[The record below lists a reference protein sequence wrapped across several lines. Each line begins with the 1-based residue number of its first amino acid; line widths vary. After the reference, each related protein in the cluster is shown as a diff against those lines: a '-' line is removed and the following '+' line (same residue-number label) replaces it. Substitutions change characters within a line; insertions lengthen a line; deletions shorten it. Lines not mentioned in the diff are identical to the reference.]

1 MLFTFIIPINSYLN
15 FIITLKEL
23 IQWEQWEEN
32 PVVVVPDKP
41 INPIQ
46 EKIEQYRQQACK
58 PTDPSEEEQQPNFFE
73 VNNI

>member
-1 MLFTFIIPINSYLN
+1 MHILGYKIIYGHL
-15 FIITLKEL
+15 IIIFKEL
-23 IQWEQWEEN
+23 VQWEQWEEN

-58 PTDPSEEEQQPNFFE
+58 PQDPSEEEQQPDFFE
-73 VNNI
+73 VKNLLT